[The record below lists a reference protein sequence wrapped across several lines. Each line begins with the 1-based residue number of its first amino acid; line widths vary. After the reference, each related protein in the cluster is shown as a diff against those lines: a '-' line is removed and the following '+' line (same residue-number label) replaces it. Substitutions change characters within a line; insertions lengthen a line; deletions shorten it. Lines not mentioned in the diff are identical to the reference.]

1 MHSTVLLCNHSKRTA
16 TAPAAITE
24 NRTEE
29 HTMTNEQIIFNTA
42 ISSGLF
48 TSAEANA
55 IIKSGRRL
63 PLHTYQE
70 WRRMGYQVKAGEKA
84 ALVVNLWRY
93 TKSAGKDA
101 DGNEVEAAEEH
112 AYMAKAHLFT
122 AGQVKKAE
130 AVKPKTREEIAA
142 YNRMLAEQRK
152 ARRVASQG

>member
-1 MHSTVLLCNHSKRTA
+1 
-16 TAPAAITE
+16 
-24 NRTEE
+24 
-29 HTMTNEQIIFNTA
+29 MTNEQIIYNA
-42 ISSGLF
+42 AVSSGLI
-48 TSAEANA
+48 SAGEAA
-55 IIKSGRRL
+55 AYLKAGQRL

-101 DGNEVEAAEEH
+101 EGNEMEAAEEH

-122 AGQVKKAE
+122 AGQAKKAE
-130 AVKPKTREEIAA
+130 AVKPKTREDIAA

-152 ARRVASQG
+152 ARRAQAQQ